1 VKVRLTDDIGLEIDE
16 QFDLKLH
23 LKSIVMFDHCSMFE
37 FEIFLNVGDNIDHFS
52 YEEEGTL

>member
-1 VKVRLTDDIGLEIDE
+1 MPKIYYFAAMDCYHRT
-16 QFDLKLH
+16 H
-23 LKSIVMFDHCSMFE
+23 LISKHMPKIEVE